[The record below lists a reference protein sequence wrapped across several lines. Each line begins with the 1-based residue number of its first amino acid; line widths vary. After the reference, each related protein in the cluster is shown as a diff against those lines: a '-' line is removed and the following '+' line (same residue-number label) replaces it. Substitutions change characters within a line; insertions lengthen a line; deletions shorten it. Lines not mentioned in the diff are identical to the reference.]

1 MKKIILLLSFLSM
14 FILMSNSGCDETP
27 TSDEVQ
33 NSEQEKLAKQAY
45 DQAGLPNVKNF
56 TQKKQAKMIIE
67 KCDQAGLIRYA
78 YTKCEMTGKF
88 RFISKCIGY
97 GLPYATQYTNPMK
110 VYNSYSQGGFD
121 IRPQADPN
129 GLFMPGS
136 ASATWLLFVDSE
148 TGDIEPAYFED
159 NMNVLPKPLRDD
171 LVEGANVGN
180 TNTKINNDNNL

>member
-1 MKKIILLLSFLSM
+1 MKKIILLLSFFSM
-14 FILMSNSGCDETP
+14 FILMSNSGCDETK
-27 TSDEVQ
+27 TSDEIQ
-33 NSEQEKLAKQAY
+33 SSEQEKLAKQAY
-45 DQAGLPNVKNF
+45 DQAGLPNVDNF

-110 VYNSYSQGGFD
+110 VYDSYSQGGFD

-171 LVEGANVGN
+171 LVEGPNVVN
-180 TNTKINNDNNL
+180 TKTKINNDNNL